1 MEEMTE
7 VAVKQD
13 EFGFKKYGQYLD
25 PMDDYDWLNMAT
37 EELADLMKYM
47 KAEQY
52 KRDAIVNKVLPA
64 IREFHHGISDMGCK
78 EVLVH
83 RKQLDDFLTGLTK
96 AMMMLSKNIDGKSGE
111 TTPDKQ

>member
-1 MEEMTE
+1 MEEITE

-47 KAEQY
+47 KAEHK
-52 KRDAIVNKVLPA
+52 KRDIVL
-64 IREFHHGISDMGCK
+64 K
-78 EVLVH
+78 EVDFKLDMILENLKNTGH
-83 RKQLDDFLTGLTK
+83 TGSISLLKQIKSDIRR
-96 AMMMLSKNIDGKSGE
+96 LSKNLDGKSGE